1 MKESLPSYDFLG
13 SVYKGT
19 NYIELKATLD
29 SIVIQTLSP
38 KNVFIIIDGF
48 ISKKVHTCLEEYKNK
63 LPLKL
68 IKLKHNLGLG
78 LALRAGLKKCES
90 KIILRFDTDDIN
102 FKNRAYLQ
110 VKELVTSE
118 ADIIG
123 SQVYEFINN
132 PDELI
137 TTKLMPLNNRQIKR
151 QIIFRNPI
159 NHPTV
164 AFLRD
169 KILALDGGYRHFP
182 LYEDYDLWIRAI
194 FNGLKFKNLPI
205 SLVAMK
211 IKTQRSRRRGL
222 SLIKKESKLIF
233 SFFNISCILG
243 LLFIPIFLVRSFIA
257 ILPLNIINFFYTRLF
272 RKKL

>member
-1 MKESLPSYDFLG
+1 MKEILPSYDFLG
-13 SVYKGT
+13 SVYRGSKSF
-19 NYIELKATLD
+19 ELKEALN
-29 SIVIQTLSP
+29 SIVSQTLSP

-48 ISKKVHTCLEEYKNK
+48 ISKEVHNCLEEYKKK

-68 IKLKHNLGLG
+68 IKLKKNIGLG
-78 LALRAGLKKCES
+78 LALRAGLKECES

-102 FKNRAYLQ
+102 LKNRAYLQ
-110 VKELVTSE
+110 VKEIVNSN

-123 SQVYEFINN
+123 SQVYEFIRDPN
-132 PDELI
+132 EHI
-137 TTKLMPLNNRQIKR
+137 FTKLMPINHEEIKR

-169 KILALDGGYRHFP
+169 SILNLNGGYRNCP
-182 LYEDYDLWIRAI
+182 LYEDYDLWIRAM
-194 FNGLKFKNLPI
+194 FNGLKFKNIPKN
-205 SLVAMK
+205 LVAMR

-222 SLIKKESKLIF
+222 SLIKKEIILIF
-233 SFFNISCILG
+233 TFFEISFLLG
-243 LLFIPIFLVRSFIA
+243 IIFIPIFLIRSIIA
-257 ILPLNIINFFYTRLF
+257 ILPQNIFNFFVCRLF